1 MEDLGNSVKISS
13 LLRYERQGIKRK
25 KDDVKRNN
33 TGARFLSVFPRKKNQ
48 AKPDFF
54 FFSMNKFL

>member
-33 TGARFLSVFPRKKNQ
+33 TGARFLSVFPRKQIKPNQ
-48 AKPDFF
+48 T
-54 FFSMNKFL
+54 FSFSL